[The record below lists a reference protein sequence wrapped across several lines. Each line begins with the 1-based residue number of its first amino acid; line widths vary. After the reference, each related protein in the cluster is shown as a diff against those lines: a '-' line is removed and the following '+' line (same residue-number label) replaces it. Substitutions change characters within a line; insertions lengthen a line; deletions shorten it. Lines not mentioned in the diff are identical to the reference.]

1 MPVPASIDE
10 LSTTASD
17 NYPAGTEQVF
27 PNLDNYLRFHAAC
40 LAQLRDRLDSE
51 GLPLAS
57 VMWWGGARASMPARF
72 APMDG
77 QPLSRA
83 TYSALWAMVSGGG
96 YPLITDAA
104 WVGDA
109 GARASFSSGD
119 GATTFRM
126 PDLNGKQGGIGAVTV
141 RGDGTFSAAAP
152 GRMQDG
158 QNLSHGHAASASQ
171 EGAHGHSVYG
181 STSADGAHQ
190 HDSAWGENAGA
201 GGAPFGISGRV
212 GHGARTHD
220 WDNAGY
226 LTSAS
231 GAHAHSFSG
240 TASAAGS
247 HTHSIGIAA
256 AGGDEARMK
265 SATGAW
271 VMRVL

>member
-10 LSTTASD
+10 LSPTASA
-17 NYPAGTEQVF
+17 NYPLGTEQVF

-83 TYSALWAMVSGGG
+83 TYPALWAMVSAGG

-104 WVGDA
+104 WVGDV

-141 RGDGTFSAAAP
+141 RGDGAFSAAAP
-152 GRMQDG
+152 GRMQDD
-158 QNLSHGHAASASQ
+158 QNQSHGHGLTIDGGGSHSHTVNDQ
-171 EGAHGHSVYG
+171 GHTHS
-181 STSADGAHQ
+181 DGASTLSPGVNYVNQ
-190 HDSAWGENAGA
+190 
-201 GGAPFGISGRV
+201 GGNPYFFGQKQTGSSQTGI
-212 GHGARTHD
+212 
-220 WDNAGY
+220 W
-226 LTSAS
+226 L
-231 GAHAHSFSG
+231 
-240 TASAAGS
+240 SAAG
-247 HTHSIGIAA
+247 HHGHGGSIASS
-256 AGGDEARMK
+256 GGDESRMK

-271 VMRVL
+271 VMRVK

>member
-10 LSTTASD
+10 LSPTASA
-17 NYPAGTEQVF
+17 NYPLGTEQVF

-57 VMWWGGARASMPARF
+57 VMWWGGVRASMPARF

-83 TYSALWAMVSGGG
+83 TYSALWAMVSSGG

-126 PDLNGKQGGIGAVTV
+126 PDLNGKQGGIGATTV
-141 RGDGTFSAAAP
+141 RGDGSYSAGAA
-152 GRMQDG
+152 GRIQDG
-158 QNLSHGHAASASQ
+158 QNLSHAHGASASQ
-171 EGAHGHSVYG
+171 EGAHGHSVSG
-181 STSADGAHQ
+181 STTSDGAHG
-190 HDSAWGENAGA
+190 HSIPTGDYGSYGA
-201 GGAPFGISGRV
+201 YAMRQSEYVVQGGATSG
-212 GHGARTHD
+212 
-220 WDNAGY
+220 
-226 LTSAS
+226 S
-231 GAHAHSFSG
+231 GAHSHSFAGS
-240 TASAAGS
+240 AAAAGS

-256 AGGDEARMK
+256 DGGNETRMK

-271 VMRVL
+271 VMRVQ

>member
-10 LSTTASD
+10 LSPTESA

-57 VMWWGGARASMPARF
+57 VMWWGGVRASMPARF

-83 TYSALWAMVSGGG
+83 TYPALWAMVSAGG

-126 PDLNGKQGGIGAVTV
+126 PDLNGKQGGIGATTV
-141 RGDGTFSAAAP
+141 RGDGSYSAGAA
-152 GRMQDG
+152 GRIQDG
-158 QNLSHGHAASASQ
+158 QNLSHAHGASASQ
-171 EGAHGHSVYG
+171 DGSHTHAVGGTAAYAGEHSHGSGVLFGGSGYTGNVAAWNHGGGGVNTGIAGGHS
-181 STSADGAHQ
+181 HQ
-190 HDSAWGENAGA
+190 VN
-201 GGAPFGISGRV
+201 
-212 GHGARTHD
+212 
-220 WDNAGY
+220 
-226 LTSAS
+226 
-231 GAHAHSFSG
+231 G
-240 TASAAGS
+240 TASAAG
-247 HTHSIGIAA
+247 THMHAITVAVD
-256 AGGDEARMK
+256 GGSEARMK

-271 VMRVL
+271 VMRVN

>member
-10 LSTTASD
+10 LSPTASA
-17 NYPAGTEQVF
+17 NYPLGTEQVF

-57 VMWWGGARASMPARF
+57 VMWWGGVRASMPARF

-83 TYSALWAMVSGGG
+83 TYSALWAMVSAGG

-109 GARASFSSGD
+109 SYRASFSSGD

-126 PDLNGKQGGIGAVTV
+126 PDLNGKQGGIGAATV
-141 RGDGTFSAAAP
+141 RGDGSYSMGAP

-158 QNLSHGHAASASQ
+158 QNLSHAHAATSSQ
-171 EGAHGHSVYG
+171 TGAHSHTITG
-181 STSADGAHQ
+181 STSVAGAHN
-190 HDSAWGENAGA
+190 HTFPLHYGGSSSAGPTSGGETQYTRDGLTNV
-201 GGAPFGISGRV
+201 SG
-212 GHGARTHD
+212 D
-220 WDNAGY
+220 
-226 LTSAS
+226 
-231 GAHAHSFSG
+231 HSHTVTG
-240 TASAAGS
+240 TAAAAGS
-247 HTHSIGIAA
+247 HTHDISVAVN
-256 AGGDEARMK
+256 GGDEARMK

-271 VMRVL
+271 VMRVN

>member
-10 LSTTASD
+10 LSTTASA
-17 NYPAGTEQVF
+17 NYPLGTEQVF

-83 TYSALWAMVSGGG
+83 TYPALWAMVSAGG

-126 PDLNGKQGGIGAVTV
+126 PDLNGKQGGIGAATV
-141 RGDGTFSAAAP
+141 RGDGSYSAGAA

-158 QNLSHGHAASASQ
+158 QNLSHAHSASAAQ
-171 EGAHGHSVYG
+171 DGAHGHQFSGV
-181 STSADGAHQ
+181 TS
-190 HDSAWGENAGA
+190 GA
-201 GGAPFGISGRV
+201 GGHSHYDGSYYRVYLSGGGQDGWAAGNANNRATSYV
-212 GHGARTHD
+212 GDH
-220 WDNAGY
+220 
-226 LTSAS
+226 
-231 GAHAHSFSG
+231 AHAFSG
-240 TASAAGS
+240 TTASAG
-247 HTHSIGIAA
+247 THMHAITVAVD
-256 AGGDEARMK
+256 GGAEARMK

-271 VMRVL
+271 VMRVQ

>member
-10 LSTTASD
+10 LSPTASA
-17 NYPAGTEQVF
+17 NYPLGTEQVF

-57 VMWWGGARASMPARF
+57 VMWWGGVRASMPARF

-83 TYSALWAMVSGGG
+83 TYSALWAMVSAGG

-158 QNLSHGHAASASQ
+158 QNLSHTHSAVI
-171 EGAHGHSVYG
+171 A
-181 STSADGAHQ
+181 ADGAHAHAINATATAAGDHVHQ
-190 HDSAWGENAGA
+190 MFFRINQTDHGVTGEVGDNGNQSSAGA
-201 GGAPFGISGRV
+201 FTSGSMQPSGSHSHAV
-212 GHGARTHD
+212 TG
-220 WDNAGY
+220 
-226 LTSAS
+226 SAS
-231 GAHAHSFSG
+231 AAGAHAHAATISESG
-240 TASAAGS
+240 GA
-247 HTHSIGIAA
+247 
-256 AGGDEARMK
+256 EARMK

-271 VMRVL
+271 VMRVN

>member
-10 LSTTASD
+10 LSPTASA

-57 VMWWGGARASMPARF
+57 VMWWGGVRASMPARF

-83 TYSALWAMVSGGG
+83 TYPALWAMVSAGG

-104 WVGDA
+104 WVGYV

-158 QNLSHGHAASASQ
+158 QNLSHSHSAGMGAAGSHAHSVTGWTSVGGGHSHGLRRGDLGAYGPYSARRAGDNSAGM
-171 EGAHGHSVYG
+171 EPTSTGGDHGHSV
-181 STSADGAHQ
+181 
-190 HDSAWGENAGA
+190 E
-201 GGAPFGISGRV
+201 
-212 GHGARTHD
+212 
-220 WDNAGY
+220 
-226 LTSAS
+226 
-231 GAHAHSFSG
+231 G
-240 TASAAGS
+240 TAWSAGS
-247 HTHSIGIAA
+247 HAHDILVQAS
-256 AGGDEARMK
+256 GGDEARGK
-265 SATGAW
+265 VATGVW
-271 VMRVL
+271 VMRVK

>member
-1 MPVPASIDE
+1 MPVPASIDD
-10 LSTTASD
+10 LSTTASA
-17 NYPAGTEQVF
+17 NYPLGTEQVF

-57 VMWWGGARASMPARF
+57 VMWWGGVRASMPARF

-83 TYSALWAMVSGGG
+83 TYSALWAMVSAGG

-158 QNLSHGHAASASQ
+158 QNLSHLHGASSAQ
-171 EGAHGHSVYG
+171 EGVHNHAVSG
-181 STSADGAHQ
+181 STSADGGHS
-190 HDSAWGENAGA
+190 HGVPDNDSYPGSGNAFDS
-201 GGAPFGISGRV
+201 GGNGPFRYVQTTAEG
-212 GHGARTHD
+212 
-220 WDNAGY
+220 
-226 LTSAS
+226 L
-231 GAHAHSFSG
+231 HAHSVSG
-240 TASAAGS
+240 TAAAAGS
-247 HTHSIGIAA
+247 HTHPIAITA
-256 AGGDEARMK
+256 DGGSEARMK

-271 VMRVL
+271 VMRVN

>member
-10 LSTTASD
+10 LSPTASA

-40 LAQLRDRLDSE
+40 LAQLRDRIGAE

-57 VMWWGGARASMPARF
+57 VMWWGGARASIQSRF

-77 QPLSRA
+77 QFLSRA
-83 TYSALWAMVSGGG
+83 TYPALWAMVSAGG

-104 WVGDA
+104 WVGDT

-126 PDLNGKQGGIGAVTV
+126 PDLNGKRGGIGAVTV

-158 QNLSHGHAASASQ
+158 QNLSHGHGASASQ
-171 EGAHGHSVYG
+171 EGAHNHSISGATSVDGGHSHGVPENDSSFG
-181 STSADGAHQ
+181 SG
-190 HDSAWGENAGA
+190 NA
-201 GGAPFGISGRV
+201 
-212 GHGARTHD
+212 
-220 WDNAGY
+220 
-226 LTSAS
+226 
-231 GAHAHSFSG
+231 FSG
-240 TASAAGS
+240 GVADPSGYVQTTSGGVHSHSVSGSASAAGS
-247 HTHSIGIAA
+247 HLHNIAITA
-256 AGGDEARMK
+256 DGGSEARMK

-271 VMRVL
+271 VMRVQ

>member
-10 LSTTASD
+10 LSPTASA
-17 NYPAGTEQVF
+17 NYPLGTEQVF

-72 APMDG
+72 VPMDG

-83 TYSALWAMVSGGG
+83 TYPALWAMVSAGG
-96 YPLITDAA
+96 YPLISDAA
-104 WVGDA
+104 WVGDV

-158 QNLSHGHAASASQ
+158 QNLSHGH
-171 EGAHGHSVYG
+171 G
-181 STSADGAHQ
+181 
-190 HDSAWGENAGA
+190 
-201 GGAPFGISGRV
+201 
-212 GHGARTHD
+212 
-220 WDNAGY
+220 
-226 LTSAS
+226 LTID
-231 GAHAHSFSG
+231 
-240 TASAAGS
+240 AAGS
-247 HTHSIGIAA
+247 HVHGVNDPGHAHGGAAVQAPAGVNYVGPGGNPYFGGRTGTDGAGTGIWLSA
-256 AGGDEARMK
+256 AGHHGHGGSISADGGNEARMK

-271 VMRVL
+271 VMRVK

>member
-104 WVGDA
+104 WAGDA

-158 QNLSHGHAASASQ
+158 QNLSHGHGAVAAQ
-171 EGAHGHSVYG
+171 DGAHSHSVSG
-181 STSADGAHQ
+181 STSVDGGHS
-190 HDSAWGENAGA
+190 HGVPDNDSHLGSGNAFDS
-201 GGAPFGISGRV
+201 GGNGPFRYLQTTSEGVHSHSVSG
-212 GHGARTHD
+212 
-220 WDNAGY
+220 N
-226 LTSAS
+226 
-231 GAHAHSFSG
+231 
-240 TASAAGS
+240 ASAAGS
-247 HTHSIGIAA
+247 HTHGISIAEN
-256 AGGDEARMK
+256 GGNEARMK

-271 VMRVL
+271 VMRVK

>member
-10 LSTTASD
+10 LSPTESA

-57 VMWWGGARASMPARF
+57 VMWWGGVRASMPARF

-83 TYSALWAMVSGGG
+83 TYSALWAMVSSGG

-141 RGDGTFSAAAP
+141 RGDGTFSAAVP
-152 GRMQDG
+152 GRIQDG
-158 QNLSHGHAASASQ
+158 QNLSHGHGASASQ
-171 EGAHGHSVYG
+171 DGAHGHSVSG
-181 STSADGAHQ
+181 STTSDGAHG
-190 HDSAWGENAGA
+190 HSIPTGDYGNYGA
-201 GGAPFGISGRV
+201 YAMRQSEYVVQGGATSG
-212 GHGARTHD
+212 
-220 WDNAGY
+220 
-226 LTSAS
+226 S
-231 GAHAHSFSG
+231 GAHSHSFAGS
-240 TASAAGS
+240 AAAAGS

-256 AGGDEARMK
+256 DGGNETRMK

-271 VMRVL
+271 VMRVQ

>member
-10 LSTTASD
+10 LSPTASA
-17 NYPAGTEQVF
+17 NYPLGTEQVF

-40 LAQLRDRLDSE
+40 LAQLRDRIGAE

-57 VMWWGGARASMPARF
+57 VMWWGGARASIQSRF

-77 QPLSRA
+77 QFLSRA
-83 TYSALWAMVSGGG
+83 AYPALWAMVSSGG
-96 YPLITDAA
+96 YPLVTDAA
-104 WVGDA
+104 WAGDA
-109 GARASFSSGD
+109 GARASFSVGD

-126 PDLNGKQGGIGAVTV
+126 PDLNGKQGGIGSTTV
-141 RGDGTFSAAAP
+141 RGDGSYSAGAA

-212 GHGARTHD
+212 GHGARNPD
-220 WDNAGY
+220 WDNVGY
-226 LTSAS
+226 LTSAA

-256 AGGDEARMK
+256 DGGNETRMK

-271 VMRVL
+271 VMRVN

>member
-1 MPVPASIDE
+1 MPVPASIDD
-10 LSTTASD
+10 LSPTASA
-17 NYPAGTEQVF
+17 NYPLGTEQVF

-83 TYSALWAMVSGGG
+83 TYSALWAMVSAGG

-104 WVGDA
+104 WVGDV

-158 QNLSHGHAASASQ
+158 QNLSHGHGASLSQ
-171 EGAHGHSVYG
+171 DGAHTHSISG
-181 STSADGAHQ
+181 STSADGGHS
-190 HDSAWGENAGA
+190 HGVPDNDSHTGSGNAFDS
-201 GGAPFGISGRV
+201 GGNGPFRYV
-212 GHGARTHD
+212 PT
-220 WDNAGY
+220 
-226 LTSAS
+226 TSEGVHSHSVS
-231 GAHAHSFSG
+231 GA
-240 TASAAGS
+240 ASAAGS
-247 HTHSIGIAA
+247 HLHAITVAVD
-256 AGGDEARMK
+256 GGSEARMK

-271 VMRVL
+271 VMRVN

>member
-1 MPVPASIDE
+1 MPVPASIDQ
-10 LSTTASD
+10 LSPTESD
-17 NYPAGTEQVF
+17 NYPRGTEQVF

-57 VMWWGGARASMPARF
+57 VMWWGGARASIKSRF

-77 QPLSRA
+77 QFLSRA
-83 TYSALWAMVSGGG
+83 TYPALWAMVSAGG

-158 QNLSHGHAASASQ
+158 QNLTHTHGAWTDAGNSAHNHYF
-171 EGAHGHSVYG
+171 EG
-181 STSADGAHQ
+181 TT
-190 HDSAWGENAGA
+190 GA
-201 GGAPFGISGRV
+201 GGAHNHSMPRGDNGGYGAYSLRQAESQAAGREV
-212 GHGARTHD
+212 TS
-220 WDNAGY
+220 WAGD
-226 LTSAS
+226 
-231 GAHAHSFSG
+231 HAHGFSG
-240 TASAAGS
+240 VTAAAGS
-247 HTHSIGIAA
+247 HTHGVGISAS
-256 AGGDEARMK
+256 GGDEARMK

-271 VMRVL
+271 VMRVQ

>member
-10 LSTTASD
+10 LSTTASA
-17 NYPAGTEQVF
+17 NYPLGAEQVF

-83 TYSALWAMVSGGG
+83 TYPALWAMVSAGG
-96 YPLITDAA
+96 YPLVTEAA
-104 WVGDA
+104 WVSDP
-109 GARASFSSGD
+109 GARASFSVGD

-126 PDLNGKQGGIGAVTV
+126 PDLNGKQGGIGATTV
-141 RGDGTFSAAAP
+141 RGDGSYSAGAA
-152 GRMQDG
+152 GRIQDG
-158 QNLSHGHAASASQ
+158 QNLSHAHGASASQ
-171 EGAHGHSVYG
+171 DGSHGHSV
-181 STSADGAHQ
+181 
-190 HDSAWGENAGA
+190 
-201 GGAPFGISGRV
+201 
-212 GHGARTHD
+212 
-220 WDNAGY
+220 
-226 LTSAS
+226 
-231 GAHAHSFSG
+231 SG
-240 TASAAGS
+240 TATGGGHSHAGSAVGVAVQALSTLEEGQGWLDITVQPIDGGDHTHAVTGNALAAGSS

-256 AGGDEARMK
+256 DGGNEARMK

-271 VMRVL
+271 VMRVQ

>member
-10 LSTTASD
+10 LSPTASA
-17 NYPAGTEQVF
+17 NYPLGTEQVF

-40 LAQLRDRLDSE
+40 LAQLRDRIDSE

-57 VMWWGGARASMPARF
+57 VMWWGGVRASMPARF
-72 APMDG
+72 EPMDG

-83 TYSALWAMVSGGG
+83 TYPALWAMVSAGG

-158 QNLSHGHAASASQ
+158 QNLSHGHGAVIAQ
-171 EGAHGHSVYG
+171 DGAHGHAVSGWTSLAGEHVHGVPDGDDNQGYG
-181 STSADGAHQ
+181 VSFDSGPNQAHNNIPTGAAGTHS
-190 HDSAWGENAGA
+190 HYFNGNAA
-201 GGAPFGISGRV
+201 
-212 GHGARTHD
+212 
-220 WDNAGY
+220 
-226 LTSAS
+226 
-231 GAHAHSFSG
+231 
-240 TASAAGS
+240 AAGS
-247 HTHSIGIAA
+247 HAHTITVAVD
-256 AGGDEARMK
+256 GGSEARMK

-271 VMRVL
+271 VMRVN

>member
-10 LSTTASD
+10 LSPTASA

-57 VMWWGGARASMPARF
+57 VMWWGGVRASMPARF

-83 TYSALWAMVSGGG
+83 TYPALWAMVSAGG

-104 WVGDA
+104 WVGDV

-158 QNLSHGHAASASQ
+158 QNLSHGHGALASQ
-171 EGAHGHSVYG
+171 DGAHSHAVSG
-181 STSADGAHQ
+181 STSADGGHS
-190 HDSAWGENAGA
+190 HGVPDNDSYPGSGNAFDS
-201 GGAPFGISGRV
+201 GGNGPFRYVPTTSEGVHSHSVSG
-212 GHGARTHD
+212 
-220 WDNAGY
+220 
-226 LTSAS
+226 S
-231 GAHAHSFSG
+231 
-240 TASAAGS
+240 ASAAGS
-247 HTHSIGIAA
+247 HLHAITVAVD
-256 AGGDEARMK
+256 GGTEARMK

-271 VMRVL
+271 VMRVN

>member
-10 LSTTASD
+10 LSPTASA
-17 NYPAGTEQVF
+17 NYPLGTEQVF

-40 LAQLRDRLDSE
+40 LAQLRDRIDAE

-72 APMDG
+72 VPMDG

-83 TYSALWAMVSGGG
+83 TYPALWAMVSAGG

-104 WVGDA
+104 WIGDA

-158 QNLSHGHAASASQ
+158 QNLSHAHGASASQ
-171 EGAHGHSVYG
+171 DGAHGHSVSG
-181 STSADGAHQ
+181 TTSTDGYHT
-190 HDSAWGENAGA
+190 HGVPDNDSHPGQGPAFDSGYNAPFRYLDTTGA
-201 GGAPFGISGRV
+201 GS
-212 GHGARTHD
+212 
-220 WDNAGY
+220 
-226 LTSAS
+226 
-231 GAHAHSFSG
+231 HAHSVSG
-240 TASAAGS
+240 NAAAAGS
-247 HTHSIGIAA
+247 HTHGISIAEN
-256 AGGDEARMK
+256 GGNEARMK

-271 VMRVL
+271 VMRVN

>member
-10 LSTTASD
+10 LSPTASA
-17 NYPAGTEQVF
+17 NYPTGTEQVF

-40 LAQLRDRLDSE
+40 LAQLRDRISAE

-83 TYSALWAMVSGGG
+83 TYPALWAMVSAGG

-104 WVGDA
+104 WVGDV

-141 RGDGTFSAAAP
+141 RGDGTFSATVP

-158 QNLSHGHAASASQ
+158 QNLSHGHGLTIDAAGAHSHGVNDPGHAHGGSARPGFGVHYASAGPHPSPSF
-171 EGAHGHSVYG
+171 GATDGSGTGIWLSSAGHHGHGG
-181 STSADGAHQ
+181 SISADG
-190 HDSAWGENAGA
+190 GN
-201 GGAPFGISGRV
+201 
-212 GHGARTHD
+212 
-220 WDNAGY
+220 
-226 LTSAS
+226 
-231 GAHAHSFSG
+231 
-240 TASAAGS
+240 
-247 HTHSIGIAA
+247 
-256 AGGDEARMK
+256 EARMK

-271 VMRVL
+271 VMRVN